1 MKMASRQVVGS
12 GVQARDIGLMGRFER
27 HHHIV
32 LMGFKAIGM
41 EEHTQEL
48 PLEFNDIR
56 VTENFIVSS
65 FKAR

>member
-12 GVQARDIGLMGRFER
+12 GVQARGIGLMGRFER

-32 LMGFKAIGM
+32 LMVFKAIGM

-48 PLEFNDIR
+48 PLEFNDI
-56 VTENFIVSS
+56 
-65 FKAR
+65 

>member
-12 GVQARDIGLMGRFER
+12 GVQARGIGLMGRFER

-32 LMGFKAIGM
+32 LMVFKAIGM